1 MNVLIIEDEQAA
13 LRRLKKL
20 LAEVDIPASIEVIAE
35 LESIEQTLNWM
46 NSHKNPDLIFMDIH
60 LADGSC
66 FDIFQHIDITS
77 PIIFTTAYDE
87 YALQAFKVNAID
99 YLLKPLKK
107 EELESALK
115 KFSKWK
121 RGAGFNYEKLS
132 YLIEASQTS
141 KRFMIKL
148 GQQIRLVDIKEVAFF
163 YTENKITFLVT
174 QQGKRYPIDYF
185 LDKVEEMLD
194 PQKFFR
200 INRQFIIHIDAIEE
214 MHAFSKSRFKIIL
227 RPPANQ
233 DVIVSAIR
241 SPQFRKWLTGGD
253 V

>member
-1 MNVLIIEDEQAA
+1 MNILIVEDEQAA

-20 LAEVDIPASIEVIAE
+20 LSEVEVLQNLNILAE
-35 LESIEQTLNWM
+35 LESIEQTLGWL
-46 NSHKNPDLIFMDIH
+46 STQAVPDLIFMDIH

-66 FDIFQHIDITS
+66 FDIFQHVKVKS

-99 YLLKPLKK
+99 YLLKPIKK
-107 EELESALK
+107 TELEAALNK
-115 KFSKWK
+115 YSELRKPDSV
-121 RGAGFNYEKLS
+121 NYEKLIP
-132 YLIEASQTS
+132 LIESTQAS
-141 KRFMIKL
+141 KRFMIRL
-148 GQQIRLVDIKEVAFF
+148 GQQIRLVDINEVAFF

-174 QQGKRYPIDYF
+174 RQGKRYPIDYF
-185 LDKVEEMLD
+185 LDKVEEMAD

-227 RPPANQ
+227 NPPAKE
-233 DVIVSAIR
+233 DVVVSAVR
-241 SPQFRKWLTGGD
+241 SPHFRKWLTGE
-253 V
+253 